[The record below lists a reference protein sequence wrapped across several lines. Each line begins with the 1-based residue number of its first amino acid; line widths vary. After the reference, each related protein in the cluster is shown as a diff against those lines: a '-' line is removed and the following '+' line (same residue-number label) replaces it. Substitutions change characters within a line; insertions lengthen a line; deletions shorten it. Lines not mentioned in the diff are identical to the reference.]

1 MVFDATQNRN
11 GINNKLK
18 PALDLG
24 RSQISKLFL
33 SLFCLRIF
41 FIIFVFWFRE
51 VSDTLTISVTLSF
64 SYFLWKVSDSPT
76 ISVTLFL
83 RDWLCQLAVGSACN
97 LNFSILYVLHG
108 NKDLTLYFFQ
118 SSNCSWQIYFDKQWK
133 INKLRMY
140 GPTNGQ
146 KAPNLPLIDIKNFSF
161 TSVGCIHTCKWLLSW
176 GRYQIGDKL
185 WRSFLSFDSP

>member
-18 PALDLG
+18 SALDLG

-64 SYFLWKVSDSPT
+64 SYFLYHFR
-76 ISVTLFL
+76 ILIQGGL
-83 RDWLCQLAVGSACN
+83 R
-97 LNFSILYVLHG
+97 
-108 NKDLTLYFFQ
+108 
-118 SSNCSWQIYFDKQWK
+118 SWEIGF
-133 INKLRMY
+133 
-140 GPTNGQ
+140 
-146 KAPNLPLIDIKNFSF
+146 AS
-161 TSVGCIHTCKWLLSW
+161 WLLEVHAISIFLFFMYFMEIKIW
-176 GRYQIGDKL
+176 LSIFSRAPIAADKFIL
-185 WRSFLSFDSP
+185 INNER